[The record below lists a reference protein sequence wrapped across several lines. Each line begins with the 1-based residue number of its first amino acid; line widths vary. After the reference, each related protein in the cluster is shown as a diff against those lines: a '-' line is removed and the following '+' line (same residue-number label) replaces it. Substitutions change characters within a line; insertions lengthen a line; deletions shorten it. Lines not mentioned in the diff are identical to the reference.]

1 MWNGRVQIDFQGFG
15 LVTKVVPLGHHR
27 GEKPFLRCPL
37 GLPCGDVPGTV
48 GFAGL
53 EPGRE
58 VWVGDK
64 DLDKSMG
71 METYQLGCAEGEESR
86 IVPCRGVTFKG

>member
-1 MWNGRVQIDFQGFG
+1 MEWKGPDDFQGFG

-48 GFAGL
+48 GFV

-58 VWVGDK
+58 VWVGDRE
-64 DLDKSMG
+64 KS
-71 METYQLGCAEGEESR
+71 LR
-86 IVPCRGVTFKG
+86 